1 MATKKPLKLSLATEN
16 TDLEDKVE
24 IEEDPDHPEEVEIID
39 TAEQEEL
46 ITVINIKELR
56 NLSEMSQKIEA
67 LEQNQDALAT
77 ELEEV
82 RSLEMPNLVAE
93 TIDSTLDAA
102 LQNTV
107 DASVDDAVQQAI
119 DSDQLDNAVA
129 TSVSQFM
136 DEDRYI

>member
-1 MATKKPLKLSLATEN
+1 
-16 TDLEDKVE
+16 
-24 IEEDPDHPEEVEIID
+24 
-39 TAEQEEL
+39 
-46 ITVINIKELR
+46 
-56 NLSEMSQKIEA
+56 MSQKIEA

-82 RSLEMPNLVAE
+82 RTLEMPNLVAE
-93 TIDSTLDAA
+93 TIDSTLDAT

-107 DASVDDAVQQAI
+107 GASVDDAVKRAI

-129 TSVSQFM
+129 TSVSQVM